1 MPRSNSPLAFEM
13 VVLGQSGGPMETE
26 LSGYVL
32 KPYETSWTDGWVGLE
47 GGESW
52 SCSKPGR
59 MILIA
64 CFGHQVLEWVL

>member
-1 MPRSNSPLAFEM
+1 
-13 VVLGQSGGPMETE
+13 METE